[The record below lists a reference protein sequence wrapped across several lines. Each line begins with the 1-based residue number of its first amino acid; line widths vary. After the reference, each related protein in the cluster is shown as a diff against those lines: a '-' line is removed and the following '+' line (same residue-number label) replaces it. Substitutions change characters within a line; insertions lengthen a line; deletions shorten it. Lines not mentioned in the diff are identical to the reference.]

1 MRRIAL
7 IFLISGFTLVIS
19 QPGFAKGKWEV
30 GLHYGGWNLSFLESY
45 LEDVVE
51 DTLGDELKE
60 AIIEEHP
67 EKSGLERDYHQ
78 DFSLDSTGYNFGVE
92 IRLYPAGR
100 EGSFSL
106 GLSLEKTEMRLDLEG
121 SATDEF
127 SDGSYFEGLGT
138 GELLIDLISYHLSFR
153 WDIKPS
159 GKFHPYFS
167 LGFGLASLRGYLSY
181 EANGDFYDG
190 ATGESESEAYS
201 DKIDLGILD
210 HIKPK
215 LTPVIVQLNI
225 GLRYKITDDFHF
237 LIDAGIWNGFLLRGG
252 VAFRL

>member
-1 MRRIAL
+1 MRQVAL
-7 IFLISGFTLVIS
+7 IFFISGFTLVIS

-30 GLHYGGWNLSFLESY
+30 GLHYGSWNLSFLESY

-51 DTLGDELKE
+51 DTVGDELKE

-67 EKSGLERDYHQ
+67 EKSGLERDYYQ
-78 DFSLDSTGYNFGVE
+78 DFSLDSSGYNFGVE
-92 IRLYPAGR
+92 IRFYPAGK

-106 GLSLEKTEMRLDLEG
+106 GLSVEKTEMRLNLEG

-127 SDGSYFEGLGT
+127 SDGSYFDGSGSAK
-138 GELLIDLISYHLSFR
+138 LLIDPISYHLSFR

-167 LGFGLASLRGYLSY
+167 LGFGLASLHGYLSY
-181 EANGDFYDG
+181 KANGDFYDG
-190 ATGESESEAYS
+190 ATGELESESYS
-201 DKIDLGILD
+201 DRIDLGILD

-215 LTPVIVQLNI
+215 ITPIIVQLNL
-225 GLRYKITDDFHF
+225 GLKYKITNDFHF

-252 VAFRL
+252 VAFRF

>member
-1 MRRIAL
+1 MRQIAL

-19 QPGFAKGKWEV
+19 QPGFAKGEWEV

-51 DTLGDELKE
+51 DTLGDELKK
-60 AIIEEHP
+60 AIIDEHP

-78 DFSLDSTGYNFGVE
+78 ELSLDSTGYNFGVE
-92 IRLYPAGR
+92 IRFYPAGK

-106 GLSLEKTEMRLDLEG
+106 GLSVEKTEMRLNLEG

-127 SDGSYFEGLGT
+127 GDESYFDGSGSAK
-138 GELLIDLISYHLSFR
+138 LLIDPISYHLSFR

-159 GKFHPYFS
+159 GKFHPYFG

-190 ATGESESEAYS
+190 ATGEFESEAYS

-215 LTPVIVQLNI
+215 ITPVIVQLNI
-225 GLRYKITDDFHF
+225 GLKYEITDDFHF